1 MVAPIY
7 KFTLEFRPTSLKK
20 LGEMPGNLRR
30 QIGHAL
36 DLLQRDFSGDVKKLE
51 GSKVQYRLRVGSFRV
66 RFELIGN
73 HITVYDV
80 ADRKDAY
87 GR

>member
-1 MVAPIY
+1 MVTPIY
-7 KFTLEFRPTSLKK
+7 RYTLEFRPTALKK
-20 LGEMPGNLRR
+20 LGLLPKAVRSAL
-30 QIGHAL
+30 GHAL
-36 DLLQRDFSGDVKKLE
+36 DLLQRDFSGDVKKLRGLE
-51 GSKVQYRLRVGSFRV
+51 LEYRLRVGSFRV

-80 ADRKDAY
+80 SDRKDAY